1 MIDRSLRRQ
10 FLIFLAIAVCLSM
23 SLQSAPHLSYTE
35 PIADSLRCVE
45 ASLVTASTLP
55 KDTAGEGPSCDEC
68 SSAESLSAVW
78 GLPSTELS
86 QQRRALVTDRT
97 CLAEGYS
104 AEIYRPPI
112 PIV

>member
-10 FLIFLAIAVCLSM
+10 FLVFLAIAACLSV
-23 SLQSAPHLSYTE
+23 SLQSAPQLSFTE
-35 PIADSLRCVE
+35 STAGSLRCVE

-68 SSAESLSAVW
+68 PSAESLSVAP
-78 GLPSTELS
+78 GLPTTDLS
-86 QQRRALVTDRT
+86 QQRRILVTDRT
-97 CLAEGYS
+97 CLAEGSS

-112 PIV
+112 AIV